1 MAGVNFSQLAKEF
14 SEDLATKN
22 DGGKFRLY
30 RSVADPKIAERVFS
44 MRINVPE
51 LVESETG
58 FHIIRVM
65 KLEPAGAKKSAKC
78 APRFGNIC
86 TKRSLTKSCRLRE
99 TPAGA
104 GRVKTF
110 LNSH

>member
-1 MAGVNFSQLAKEF
+1 MMAGSFDS
-14 SEDLATKN
+14 T
-22 DGGKFRLY
+22 GRLPIPSY
-30 RSVADPKIAERVFS
+30 RRKVFS

-65 KLEPAGAKKSAKC
+65 KLEGSGCGEKSAKC

-86 TKRSLTKSCRLRE
+86 TKRSYTEKL
-99 TPAGA
+99 PAYVKLLLGQA
-104 GRVKTF
+104 G
-110 LNSH
+110 